1 MKKLCFVPLLI
12 ALFAFQASATLAQ
25 TKVIVITSGTTWTV
39 PGDWGSTSNTIEVI
53 GAGGNGN
60 PRCSLFP
67 QTIGGGGGAYS
78 KITNLVEAP
87 GATVNIHIGGESGGN
102 QVSGVGDGTWVGSAV
117 TVYAESGWDGGDC
130 GNPGRGGASANGV
143 GTVKFTG
150 GIAALGSG
158 LGNGVGSGGGAA
170 GPHGAGGTPTPSG
183 LDFVGGVGDNGFGG
197 AGGTTAPGVGGA
209 GTEMGGGVG
218 AGGGGGANASIG
230 GGAGG
235 LYGGGA
241 GYNNGTATSGPG
253 GPGLIVITYTAR
265 RRVSAGVF
273 D

>member
-12 ALFAFQASATLAQ
+12 ALFAFQASAVLAQ

-39 PGDWGSTSNTIEVI
+39 PGDWSSTSNTIEVI

-78 KITNLVEAP
+78 KIANLVEAP

-102 QVSGVGDGTWVGSAV
+102 QVSGSMDGVWVGSSS
-117 TVYAESGWDGGDC
+117 TVFAESGWDGGDC
-130 GNPGRGGASANGV
+130 GGAGRGGQSSNGIGSAKNNGAAGTTGPGLGAGV
-143 GTVKFTG
+143 GG
-150 GIAALGSG
+150 
-158 LGNGVGSGGGAA
+158 GGGAG
-170 GPHGAGGTPTPSG
+170 GPHGTGFSATASG
-183 LDFVGGVGDNGFGG
+183 SDFVGGVGDSGFGG
-197 AGGTTAPGVGGA
+197 AGGTTAPGAGGA
-209 GTEMGGGVG
+209 GTEMAGGVG
-218 AGGGGGANASIG
+218 AGGGGGAKASVG

-241 GYNNGTATSGPG
+241 GYNMSG